1 MKGKTSM
8 SKTNEPK
15 ALKERKNATFGQSM
29 FVMVTTVII
38 LIGGCIMG
46 LQYRYLMLAVAIVA
60 GAMNVF
66 VLHIPWNECEES
78 VSSKMK
84 SVISTLCLM
93 WCTGAIIATM
103 IYCGSVPMVI
113 YYGFMIISPKFIYVS
128 AFLLCLI
135 MSTLTGS
142 SWTSA
147 GTAGLA
153 MYGLAI
159 GMDANLTIVVGA
171 IIAGSIFGDKVSPLS
186 ETTNMAPACAGTT
199 LYAHIGSMMYDTLP
213 AAVISAI
220 VFTIAGI
227 KLHVETAATDES
239 IDILM
244 QQLNEV
250 YNFNIFLLLP
260 FVLILYAAFAKKPVI
275 PIMVIDIFVCIFL
288 GMICQGFTL
297 ADGMNAAYSGFTMS
311 MAQMPETF
319 QPSEFLLTILQRGGS
334 ASMVGVVFMCFTGFA
349 AAAMISKGGYL
360 DIVMGKFVTN
370 IKSRVGCVAAAL
382 ATNLIIMVATGTAYV
397 AFIMVSEMYKKA
409 FLKNR
414 VGLQVLSRCLE
425 DVGTCFG
432 CLIPWSLSGA
442 YYAGL
447 FDNMAIWGS
456 GGYALWTVLPYV
468 TIVIAFI
475 LAFTGIGMYK
485 LSDEEA
491 EAKLAELEAEAA

>member
-1 MKGKTSM
+1 M
-8 SKTNEPK
+8 SKTRE
-15 ALKERKNATFGQSM
+15 LKPRKETNFTQSM
-29 FVMVTTVII
+29 IVMVLTVVI
-38 LIGGCIMG
+38 LIGGCILG

-60 GAMNVF
+60 GVVNVF
-66 VLHIPWNECEES
+66 VLHIPWHECEEA
-78 VSSKMK
+78 VASKMK
-84 SVISTLCLM
+84 SVIPTLCLM
-93 WCTGAIIATM
+93 WCTGAMIAVM

-159 GMDANLTIVVGA
+159 GMDAEMVIVVGA
-171 IIAGSIFGDKVSPLS
+171 IVAGSIFGDKVSPLS

-213 AAVISAI
+213 AAVVSAI
-220 VFTIAGI
+220 VFTIAGV
-227 KLHVETAATDES
+227 KLHTGEVATDES

-244 QQLNEV
+244 NNLDEV
-250 YNFNIFLLLP
+250 YNFNILLLLP

-275 PIMVIDIFVCIFL
+275 PIMVIDIFLCILLGIVC
-288 GMICQGFTL
+288 QQFTL
-297 ADGMNAAYSGFTMS
+297 TDGMEAAYSGFTLD
-311 MAQMPETF
+311 MAQMPESF
-319 QPSEFLLTILQRGGS
+319 EPSDFLVTILERGGS
-334 ASMVGVVFMCFTGFA
+334 ASMVGVVFMCFTGFG
-349 AAAMISKGGYL
+349 AAAMISKGGFL
-360 DIVMGKFVTN
+360 DCVMAKIVTN
-370 IKSRVGCVAAAL
+370 INSRVGCVAAAL
-382 ATNLIIMVATGTAYV
+382 LTNLIIMVATGTAYV

-432 CLIPWSLSGA
+432 CLIPWSLSGS
-442 YYAGL
+442 YYATL
-447 FDNMAIWGS
+447 FDNMPIWGE
-456 GGYALWTVLPYV
+456 GGYAFWTVLPY
-468 TIVIAFI
+468 TGIIFAFI
-475 LAFTGIGMYK
+475 CAFTGIGMYK

-491 EAKLAELEAEAA
+491 EAKLKELEEENA